1 MKFTSI
7 YFLSAAL
14 VLLVISSLSYYYLVD
29 EKHSVNEIIFIESNL
44 DNYRTI
50 PEDKGG
56 LNDPCLNLEVCN
68 MGIYHRVLIWS

>member
-7 YFLSAAL
+7 YFLSAVLAL
-14 VLLVISSLSYYYLVD
+14 LTISSFSYYYLV
-29 EKHSVNEIIFIESNL
+29 EKNNSADEIIFIESNL

-68 MGIYHRVLIWS
+68 MGNE

>member
-14 VLLVISSLSYYYLVD
+14 VLLVVSSLSYYYLVED
-29 EKHSVNEIIFIESNL
+29 KNSVNEIIFIESNL

-68 MGIYHRVLIWS
+68 MGNE

>member
-7 YFLSAAL
+7 YFLPAAL
-14 VLLVISSLSYYYLVD
+14 VLLAVSLFSYYYLVK
-29 EKHSVNEIIFIESNL
+29 EKNSVDEIIFIESNL

-50 PEDKGG
+50 PQDKGG

-68 MGIYHRVLIWS
+68 IGNE

>member
-1 MKFTSI
+1 MKSTSI
-7 YFLSAAL
+7 HFLSAAI
-14 VLLVISSLSYYYLVD
+14 VLLAVSSFSYYYLVD
-29 EKHSVNEIIFIESNL
+29 EKNSVEEITFIESNL

-68 MGIYHRVLIWS
+68 MGNE

>member
-7 YFLSAAL
+7 HFLSAAL

-29 EKHSVNEIIFIESNL
+29 DKNSVNEIIFIESNL

-56 LNDPCLNLEVCN
+56 LNDPCINLEVCN
-68 MGIYHRVLIWS
+68 MGNE

>member
-29 EKHSVNEIIFIESNL
+29 EKNSDGEIIFIESNL
-44 DNYRTI
+44 DNYRII

-68 MGIYHRVLIWS
+68 MGNE

>member
-14 VLLVISSLSYYYLVD
+14 VLLVISSFSYYYLVD
-29 EKHSVNEIIFIESNL
+29 EKNSVNEIIFIESNL

-56 LNDPCLNLEVCN
+56 LNDPCINLEVCN
-68 MGIYHRVLIWS
+68 MGND

>member
-14 VLLVISSLSYYYLVD
+14 VLLVISSLSYYYIVD
-29 EKHSVNEIIFIESNL
+29 EKNSVNEIIFIESNL
-44 DNYRTI
+44 DDYRTI

-56 LNDPCLNLEVCN
+56 LNDPCLNLDVCN
-68 MGIYHRVLIWS
+68 MGNE

>member
-7 YFLSAAL
+7 YFLSAIL
-14 VLLVISSLSYYYLVD
+14 VLLVISLLSYYYLAD
-29 EKHSVNEIIFIESNL
+29 EKNLIDEIIFIDSNL

-68 MGIYHRVLIWS
+68 MGNE

>member
-7 YFLSAAL
+7 YFLSAVL
-14 VLLVISSLSYYYLVD
+14 VLLAVSSFIYYYLVD
-29 EKHSVNEIIFIESNL
+29 EKNLIDEIIFIDSNL

-68 MGIYHRVLIWS
+68 MGNE

>member
-29 EKHSVNEIIFIESNL
+29 DKNSVNEIIFIESNL

-56 LNDPCLNLEVCN
+56 LNDPCLNLDVCN
-68 MGIYHRVLIWS
+68 MGNE

>member
-1 MKFTSI
+1 MKLTSI
-7 YFLSAAL
+7 YFLSASL

-29 EKHSVNEIIFIESNL
+29 EKDSVDEIIFIESNL

-68 MGIYHRVLIWS
+68 MGNE

>member
-1 MKFTSI
+1 M
-7 YFLSAAL
+7 L
-14 VLLVISSLSYYYLVD
+14 VLLAVSSFIYYYLVD
-29 EKHSVNEIIFIESNL
+29 EKNLIDEIIFIESNL

-68 MGIYHRVLIWS
+68 MGNE

>member
-7 YFLSAAL
+7 FFLLAAII
-14 VLLVISSLSYYYLVD
+14 LLAISSFSYYYLID
-29 EKHSVNEIIFIESNL
+29 ENNSSDEILFIESNL

-56 LNDPCLNLEVCN
+56 LDDPCLNLEVCN
-68 MGIYHRVLIWS
+68 MGNE

>member
-7 YFLSAAL
+7 HFLFAAL

-29 EKHSVNEIIFIESNL
+29 EKNLVDEIIFIESNL

-56 LNDPCLNLEVCN
+56 LNDPCLNLDVCN
-68 MGIYHRVLIWS
+68 MGNE

>member
-7 YFLSAAL
+7 YFLSAVLAL
-14 VLLVISSLSYYYLVD
+14 LTISSFSYYYLG
-29 EKHSVNEIIFIESNL
+29 EKNNSADEIIFIESNL

-68 MGIYHRVLIWS
+68 MGNE

>member
-14 VLLVISSLSYYYLVD
+14 VLLVISSLIYYYLVD
-29 EKHSVNEIIFIESNL
+29 EKNSVNEIIFIESNL

-68 MGIYHRVLIWS
+68 MGNE

>member
-7 YFLSAAL
+7 YLLSFILAL
-14 VLLVISSLSYYYLVD
+14 LTISSFSYYYLV
-29 EKHSVNEIIFIESNL
+29 EKNNSVDEIIFIESNL

-56 LNDPCLNLEVCN
+56 LNDPCLNLEICN
-68 MGIYHRVLIWS
+68 IGNE

>member
-14 VLLVISSLSYYYLVD
+14 VLLVISSLSYYYIVD
-29 EKHSVNEIIFIESNL
+29 EKNSVNEMIFIESNL

-68 MGIYHRVLIWS
+68 MGNE

>member
-7 YFLSAAL
+7 YLLSAIL
-14 VLLVISSLSYYYLVD
+14 ILLAISSFSYYYIFEKNNSVD
-29 EKHSVNEIIFIESNL
+29 EIIFIESNL

-68 MGIYHRVLIWS
+68 MGNE

>member
-29 EKHSVNEIIFIESNL
+29 EKNSVNEIISIESNL

-68 MGIYHRVLIWS
+68 MGNE

>member
-7 YFLSAAL
+7 YFLSASL
-14 VLLVISSLSYYYLVD
+14 VLLVISSLSYYYLFD
-29 EKHSVNEIIFIESNL
+29 EKDSVDEIIFIESNL

-56 LNDPCLNLEVCN
+56 LNDPCLNLDVCN
-68 MGIYHRVLIWS
+68 MGNE

>member
-1 MKFTSI
+1 MKSTSI
-7 YFLSAAL
+7 YFLSAVI
-14 VLLVISSLSYYYLVD
+14 VLLAVSSFSYYYLVD
-29 EKHSVNEIIFIESNL
+29 EKNSVEEIIFIESNL

-68 MGIYHRVLIWS
+68 MGNE

>member
-29 EKHSVNEIIFIESNL
+29 EKNSVNEIIFIESNL

-68 MGIYHRVLIWS
+68 MGNE

>member
-1 MKFTSI
+1 MKSTSI
-7 YFLSAAL
+7 YFLSAAI
-14 VLLVISSLSYYYLVD
+14 VLLAVSLFSYYYLVN
-29 EKHSVNEIIFIESNL
+29 ENNSVEEIIFIESNL

-68 MGIYHRVLIWS
+68 MGNE

>member
-7 YFLSAAL
+7 YFLSATL
-14 VLLVISSLSYYYLVD
+14 VLLAISLLSYYYLAD
-29 EKHSVNEIIFIESNL
+29 EKNLIDEIIFIDSNL

-56 LNDPCLNLEVCN
+56 LNDHCLNLEVCN
-68 MGIYHRVLIWS
+68 MGNE

>member
-29 EKHSVNEIIFIESNL
+29 DKNSVNEILFIESNL

-68 MGIYHRVLIWS
+68 MGNE

>member
-7 YFLSAAL
+7 YFLSAVLAL
-14 VLLVISSLSYYYLVD
+14 PTISSFSYYYLV
-29 EKHSVNEIIFIESNL
+29 EKNNSADEIIFIESNL
-44 DNYRTI
+44 DNFRTI

-68 MGIYHRVLIWS
+68 MGNE

>member
-1 MKFTSI
+1 MKSTSI
-7 YFLSAAL
+7 YFLSAAI
-14 VLLVISSLSYYYLVD
+14 VLLAVSLFSYYYLVD
-29 EKHSVNEIIFIESNL
+29 EKNSVEEIIFIESNL

-68 MGIYHRVLIWS
+68 MGNE